1 MTSKAYS
8 NKTQIFRQTVRRDI
22 VLIIVF
28 TVILLVFQSLPLF
41 LQYAQTGIRYQD
53 DAEAALLLISEL
65 YQYTLMP
72 ISIVL
77 LVVLM
82 VRSFGYMHQPVDVD
96 LWHQLPISRLR
107 LYGEKLAAILSLI
120 AVPHIINFGV
130 VFLLHRLLVPDMM
143 FAPYVRI
150 FSGDNCFY
158 MLFLRRYF
166 ASICTLAT
174 ASMLLSDISSRV

>member
-1 MTSKAYS
+1 
-8 NKTQIFRQTVRRDI
+8 
-22 VLIIVF
+22 
-28 TVILLVFQSLPLF
+28 
-41 LQYAQTGIRYQD
+41 
-53 DAEAALLLISEL
+53 
-65 YQYTLMP
+65 MP

-150 FSGDNCFY
+150 FFWGQLLLYAVLASLLCFY
-158 MLFLRRYF
+158 MYF
-166 ASICTLAT
+166 GNSFDAIVGYLVTCLSWAVLLLMVVREIEDIWPGYN
-174 ASMLLSDISSRV
+174 ASMDATPCGNVAPDVYSGSIRVQFQ